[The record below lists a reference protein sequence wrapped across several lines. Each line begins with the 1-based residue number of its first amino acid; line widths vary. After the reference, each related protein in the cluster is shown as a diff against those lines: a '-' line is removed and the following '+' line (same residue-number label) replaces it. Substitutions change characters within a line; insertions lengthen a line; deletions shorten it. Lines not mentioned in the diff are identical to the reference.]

1 MRVKCTHPMTLVP
14 KNLRHFMKYRGFSGH
29 VPVPVV
35 IQTVPTPSNNEPL
48 IIDSPLQIDSKT
60 KIVIE

>member
-1 MRVKCTHPMTLVP
+1 MTLVP